1 MGTITT
7 AGLIVGLIA
16 GNLLS
21 LIAYEALSRHR
32 MRKHIKQI
40 RLTALTRAWYM
51 ADMLDNVPERDRI
64 EATLRDEYGIT
75 SVTRVDGHGEE

>member
-1 MGTITT
+1 MTITT

-21 LIAYEALSRHR
+21 IITYEALSRR
-32 MRKHIKQI
+32 RLRKHIKQI

-51 ADMLDNVPERDRI
+51 ADVDGNVPERDRI
-64 EATLRDEYGIT
+64 EATLRDEFGVT
-75 SVTRVDGHGEE
+75 SVTRADGHGEE

>member
-1 MGTITT
+1 MTITT

-21 LIAYEALSRHR
+21 IITHEALSRHR
-32 MRKHIKQI
+32 MRKYIKQI

-51 ADMLDNVPERDRI
+51 ADVDGNVPERDRI

-75 SVTRVDGHGEE
+75 SVTRADGHGEE